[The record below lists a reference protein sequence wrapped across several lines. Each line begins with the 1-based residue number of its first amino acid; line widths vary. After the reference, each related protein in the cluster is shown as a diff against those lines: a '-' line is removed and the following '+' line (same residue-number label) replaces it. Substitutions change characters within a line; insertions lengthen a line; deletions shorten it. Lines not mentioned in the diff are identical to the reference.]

1 MKKFLPI
8 PAVFLAAASVVAFIL
23 FKRRQN
29 HA

>member
-8 PAVFLAAASVVAFIL
+8 PAVFLVAAATVAFIL